1 MSGVIILLFVNFLLN
16 KIDSDSDSV
25 IIDSFGASFTI
36 LPTGRSS
43 RNSGSSGYDIEF
55 PTSFTQPT
63 VVTFSPFSGAIKWV
77 RFAFR

>member
-16 KIDSDSDSV
+16 KIDSDSV

-63 VVTFSPFSGAIKWV
+63 VVTFSPFSGAIKWA
-77 RFAFR
+77 RFPFR